1 MTMRLLTSRLMA
13 TACITTLLLCSFS
26 NAHASKNFYKWVDEK
41 GVTHYSAHPPA
52 KAQEE
57 AIKVRTTNLKADEPA
72 PAEAGKGDTPAA
84 TPAATPP
91 LEGTVVRD
99 KSPELCKQARQNLK
113 TFEENARLRLKD
125 DKTGEMRYLTPDEMQ
140 SQKDLANKQVKD
152 NC

>member
-13 TACITTLLLCSFS
+13 TACIGTLLLCGLS
-26 NAHASKNFYKWVDEK
+26 NAYASKNFYKWVDEK

-52 KAQEE
+52 KAQDE
-57 AIKVRTTNLKADEPA
+57 ATKVRTTNLKADEPV
-72 PAEAGKGDTPAA
+72 PAETGKDD

-91 LEGTVVRD
+91 LQGTVVRD

-113 TFEENARLRLKD
+113 AFEENARLRLKD
-125 DKTGEMRYLTPDEMQ
+125 EKTGEMRYLTPDEIQ
-140 SQKDLANKQVKD
+140 AQKDLANKQVKD